1 MKKLKNFLIWM
12 VDKKVSI
19 FDLKM
24 VKNLISQNLK
34 SGIKSLTIFSH
45 KVGIRT
51 YQKKVLKRFD
61 RMQLS
66 L

>member
-1 MKKLKNFLIWM
+1 MKKLKIFLIWM

-24 VKNLISQNLK
+24 VQKLISQNLK
-34 SGIKSLTIFSH
+34 SGIKSFTIFSH
-45 KVGIRT
+45 KVGTRT